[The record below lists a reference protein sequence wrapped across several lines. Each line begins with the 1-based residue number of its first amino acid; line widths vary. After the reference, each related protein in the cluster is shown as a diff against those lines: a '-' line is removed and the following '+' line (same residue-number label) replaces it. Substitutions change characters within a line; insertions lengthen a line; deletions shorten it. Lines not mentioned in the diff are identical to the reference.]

1 VILSIFGVLGT
12 RLKVCLALL
21 FGGSSSLLLMLLL
34 PSVCSMVG
42 CTLSIIVV
50 CNFAFLCSGSFSS
63 PVVTNF
69 GMDIVVVKLGVG
81 RHVALK
87 VANELCL
94 AGWQGGSQSP

>member
-1 VILSIFGVLGT
+1 MILSISGVLGT
-12 RLKVCLALL
+12 RLKVRLALL
-21 FGGSSSLLLMLLL
+21 FGGSSSLLLLLL
-34 PSVCSMVG
+34 PSVWAAPCPLLLYATSPFCARVP
-42 CTLSIIVV
+42 
-50 CNFAFLCSGSFSS
+50 SS
-63 PVVTNF
+63 PVVTDF